1 MTDRTF
7 AERLCKLMLS
17 TYSCQLTRARI
28 STASE
33 PTSPRCSPFL
43 IFPALRRT
51 LSSHHFEHARCTSL
65 ISRSLA
71 AFRLSAHLPF
81 ACSPSHGDMNALSD
95 SPASVWPP
103 PSHHAHRWFLPSS
116 AYAPLSPFV
125 DLRALETLG
134 MPKFDVTFDRNL
146 TRCSVF
152 PTRRRPILPT

>member
-51 LSSHHFEHARCTSL
+51 PSSHHW
-65 ISRSLA
+65 SLA
-71 AFRLSAHLPF
+71 AFRLSTLSTRVPF
-81 ACSPSHGDMNALSD
+81 ARSPSHGDVNAPSG

-125 DLRALETLG
+125 NLRALETLG